1 MSALFKKA
9 PLVAAITLATATS
22 LSHAQMLEEVIVTAQ
37 KRAESLQDVPISVTA
52 LQGDKIQ
59 DAGISTM
66 AALADYVPN
75 LHIADAA
82 VNTNIYM
89 RGMGSGNNQ
98 AFEQSVGMYIDGV
111 YMGRGRQYRSPFVDV
126 ERVEVLRGP
135 QGTLFGKNTVAGAI
149 NVTTASPDGGE
160 ELNGDISVS
169 IEEDG
174 GQIVEGYIS
183 GSVTDTLALRFA
195 GKYRET
201 DGYME
206 NTFLDTDEPALEET
220 LYRLTAVW
228 QPTDNLD
235 FNLKYSHSDY
245 DRVGSPSTTKLYLDA
260 AGRDAAVPNRTAT
273 ARIAYAVTDFNY
285 DQNGE
290 FTAATQE
297 EFTTFKDNNFGPD
310 GAGAFVG
317 KNPDTSD
324 NETDNV
330 VFKVDWAIAGD
341 YTLTSITGYST
352 YESVDG
358 VDVDWLPLQF
368 IARDDDQEFSQF
380 SQEFRITSPGGEFF
394 DYVAGIYYEQSDLEI
409 DRRVTLD
416 LSLGGLVSD
425 LPANA
430 VIPSL
435 PAFLTLGDLG
445 VDSLFTFLSGGVL
458 TADQGATDHYYQ
470 LDSDSWAAFGQGT
483 FNLTDTFRLTVG
495 LRYTEETKDVD
506 TQQFASES
514 NTGLGIPSTNTY
526 LPVYFANSLNR
537 YNFDYQADRDTDKWL
552 PSLNLQWDVFDDTM
566 LYLSLSQGFKSG
578 GFTSA
583 DDGSPARYSPGQTPD
598 PVLSIATV
606 QDEEFEFEDEEVDA
620 LELGGKHTLLDGG
633 MTLNWA
639 YFYTEYD
646 NLQTAV
652 FKGVGFGVTNAAST
666 TVQGLE
672 IDAMWQAT
680 DDLRLGGSVGWLD
693 AEFDEY
699 PDAACTAIQLDV
711 DTACGTPEG
720 FTSNDLA
727 GQATT
732 YAPDYSYTLF
742 ADYVVSVSSAM
753 EFFAGA
759 DLNYKDDFSPAGDN
773 DPFDMV
779 DGFTK
784 VNMRFGLRGDNWEV
798 MAYGR
803 NIFDEEVYS
812 QSADVPLLAGSHFS
826 YADEGAVF
834 GARAK
839 YSF

>member
-1 MSALFKKA
+1 M
-9 PLVAAITLATATS
+9 
-22 LSHAQMLEEVIVTAQ
+22 
-37 KRAESLQDVPISVTA
+37 
-52 LQGDKIQ
+52 QGDKIQ
-59 DAGISTM
+59 DAGIATM

-169 IEEDG
+169 VEEDG

-183 GSVTDTLALRFA
+183 GSVTDNLALRFA

-206 NTFLDTDEPALEET
+206 NTFLDTDEPALEEAM
-220 LYRLTAVW
+220 YRFTAVW

-235 FNLKYSHSDY
+235 LNLKYSHSDY
-245 DRVGSPSTTKLYLDA
+245 DRVGSPSTTKLYLDSA
-260 AGRDAAVPNRTAT
+260 SRDAVVPNRTAT

-297 EFTTFKDNNFGPD
+297 EFTTFKDNNYGPD
-310 GAGAFVG
+310 GAGDFVG

-324 NETDNV
+324 NKTDNV
-330 VFKVDWAIAGD
+330 VFKVDWTFAGD

-416 LSLGGLVSD
+416 LALGGLVTD
-425 LPANA
+425 LPANK

-435 PAFLTLGDLG
+435 PDGLTLGNLG

-483 FNLTDTFRLTVG
+483 FNLTDTFRLTLG

-552 PSLNLQWDVFDDTM
+552 PSMNLQWDVFDDTM

-583 DDGSPARYSPGQTPD
+583 DDGEPAGYTPGQTPD

-606 QDEEFEFEDEEVDA
+606 ESTDFEFEDEEVDA

-646 NLQTAV
+646 NLQTSV

-666 TVQGLE
+666 TVQGIE

-680 DDLRLGGSVGWLD
+680 DNLRLGGSIGWLD

-711 DTACGTPEG
+711 DPLCGTPSG
-720 FTSNDLA
+720 FTSNDL
-727 GQATT
+727 GGEVTT

-742 ADYVVSVSSAM
+742 ADYVVSVTSAM
-753 EFFAGA
+753 EFFAGG
-759 DLNYKDDFSPAGDN
+759 DVNYKDDFSPAGDN
-773 DPFDMV
+773 DPLDMV

-803 NIFDEEVYS
+803 NILDEEVFS
-812 QSADVPLLAGSHFS
+812 QSADVPLLAGSHFR